1 MSVIDSLLTREAM
14 IALAVL
20 GAVVSTAASALR
32 PRLGER
38 RARQVDYA
46 GYGCMA
52 ASMLIFIING
62 FRS

>member
-32 PRLGER
+32 PRLGEH
-38 RARQVDYA
+38 RARQIDYA

-52 ASMLIFIING
+52 ASMLVFIING

>member
-1 MSVIDSLLTREAM
+1 MSAVDSLLTREAM

-20 GAVVSTAASALR
+20 GAIASMAASQAR
-32 PRLGER
+32 IALGEH
-38 RARQVDYA
+38 RARQLDYA

>member
-1 MSVIDSLLTREAM
+1 MSIIDSLLTREAM

-20 GAVVSTAASALR
+20 GAIAYTAATALR
-32 PRLGER
+32 PRLGEH
-38 RARQVDYA
+38 RARHMDYA

-52 ASMLIFIING
+52 ASMLVFIING